1 MKKVHR
7 AKDTISD
14 KKQNCKFNKNNGKH
28 KIGKKKEQERE
39 Q

>member
-14 KKQNCKFNKNNGKH
+14 KKQNLKFSKNNENH
-28 KIGKKKEQERE
+28 KMEKKEQERE